1 MLKIRMHYAKEDGI
15 FPILSNYGFKLK
27 DNYYIKELK
36 ADSFIVKAIHFN
48 DTKIIELSCNDE
60 ISFDGCKELHETIIQ
75 VAEKLSAT
83 IDDQE
88 AMLGYDAQGKQAYLI
103 NGFQSWSEFL
113 HQAGHRSLEGH
124 KVECFD
130 GDVLLGRGI
139 FLRSDI
145 ATKDAEDNPK
155 IPSCTIISSEGEET
169 FLGDQ
174 LKIIPVSD

>member
-1 MLKIRMHYAKEDGI
+1 VKEDGI
-15 FPILSNYGFKLK
+15 FPVLSTYGFKLN
-27 DNYYIKELK
+27 DDHYIKELK
-36 ADSFIVKAIHFN
+36 SDAFIVKAIHYN
-48 DTKIIELSCNDE
+48 DLNIVELSCKDE
-60 ISFDGCKELHETIIQ
+60 VSFDGCKELNETIIQ
-75 VAEKLSAT
+75 LAEKLSAT

-88 AMLGYDAQGKQAYLI
+88 AMLGYNAEGRPAFLF
-103 NGFQSWSEFL
+103 NGFRSWCEFL
-113 HQAGHRSLEGH
+113 DQAGHRSLEGH

-139 FLRSDI
+139 FMYSDI
-145 ATKDAEDNPK
+145 STKDAHGKSK